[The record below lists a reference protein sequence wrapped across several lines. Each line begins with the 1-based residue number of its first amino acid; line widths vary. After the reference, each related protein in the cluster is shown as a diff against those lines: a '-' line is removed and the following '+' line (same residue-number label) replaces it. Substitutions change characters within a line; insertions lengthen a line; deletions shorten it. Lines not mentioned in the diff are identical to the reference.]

1 MAGTIAFAMQSHPGS
16 YSDAAGGEQMPQTD
30 PGSHAS
36 ERSPP
41 TQEKK
46 SKSTR
51 VRTGCLTCRDRH
63 LKCDEAFPEC
73 LNCKKSNRECRR
85 GLRVNFQEADKN
97 MANWPAPYILPP
109 GPDFQVSF
117 QDESREIASEYKGG
131 AEKYPP
137 PVQRGGIAETYE
149 YQEQYNYQHRPSYPN
164 IGSDHSGPSGF
175 APAMSHSRHQSQIHH
190 PPTAS
195 PVNTQS
201 SASAFMAGTPNVQY
215 VQPQREP
222 DELPAQ
228 GTDYLQDR
236 EVVLFMQ
243 VYVEEVAI
251 WMDSM
256 DSKKHFSR
264 LLPFHALGQ
273 PMLLNSFLACGA
285 RHLALVNP
293 RYSDDKALG
302 YYNRATKHLLD
313 ALQDPYRDTG
323 LCATAAV
330 ILNVY
335 EIMCER
341 ALQRMN
347 HIAGARALIKECGWN
362 ALSTGIGAACFWL
375 NIGMELLSCLHFN
388 WQVAWHPDEWCLDMN
403 MSPEQE
409 PGREESWTY
418 RILYITAKICNF
430 RAAVSHN
437 NHNHQATQRQRLA
450 EWESLKDLAD
460 HWNECIPR
468 TMHPVAYLHPGQTI
482 SGSAFPEIWLIK
494 RTSIVARLFYHT
506 CMCLLAQIHPV
517 TGPSDPKMRAM
528 LEEHSVLICGIA
540 AHVKDRGVA
549 SVALRSLAIA
559 AECLTERRA
568 QEEVL
573 QIIDKIRQET
583 GWRVGFLNKELQEKW
598 GWSDQQNQ
606 AQAQAQAQ
614 VQAQNQNQV
623 MPPTAQQPQ
632 QVQQIQPPQQQQQQQ
647 QPQVS
652 QQQQQ
657 QQQQQRA
664 AALRFNPLA
673 GVGFE
678 NPQHPYQEVYVAPSI
693 NQLIQQ
699 AQAQAQAQ
707 AHAQLHTHS
716 NQTSQQQQQQQQP
729 PQPHNGFYFQ

>member
-1 MAGTIAFAMQSHPGS
+1 MAGAIAFTMQSQPGS
-16 YSDAAGGEQMPQTD
+16 YADAAGDDQMQPTDARSQTSD
-30 PGSHAS
+30 KML
-36 ERSPP
+36 P
-41 TQEKK
+41 THDKK

-63 LKCDEAFPEC
+63 LKCDEAMPEC
-73 LNCKKSNRECRR
+73 LNCKKSNRDCKR
-85 GLRVNFQEADKN
+85 GLRVNFQEQDRN
-97 MANWPAPYILPP
+97 MASWPAPYILPP
-109 GPDFQVSF
+109 GPDYQISF

-131 AEKYPP
+131 AEKYPL
-137 PVQRGGIAETYE
+137 PVQRGIAETYD
-149 YQEQYNYQHRPSYPN
+149 YQDQYHYQHRPSYPN
-164 IGSDHSGPSGF
+164 IGSDNSGPSAF
-175 APAMSHSRHQSQIHH
+175 APTMSQSRHPSQVHH
-190 PPTAS
+190 PPTPNS
-195 PVNTQS
+195 VNTQPS
-201 SASAFMAGTPNVQY
+201 VHAFMAGTPNVQY
-215 VQPQREP
+215 VQPQREQE
-222 DELPAQ
+222 ELPTQ

-302 YYNRATKHLLD
+302 YYDRATKHLLD

-362 ALSTGIGAACFWL
+362 ARATGIGAACFWL

-388 WQVAWHPDEWCLDMN
+388 WQVAWHPDEWGLDMD

-409 PGREESWTY
+409 SGREEAWTH
-418 RILYITAKICNF
+418 RILYIAAKTCNF

-437 NHNHQATQRQRLA
+437 QNNHQITQHQRLA
-450 EWESLKDLAD
+450 EWESLKGLAD

-482 SGSAFPEIWLIK
+482 SGSAFPEVWLIK

-517 TGPSDPKMRAM
+517 NGPPDPKMRAM
-528 LEEHSVLICGIA
+528 LEEHSVLICGIS

-583 GWRVGFLNKELQEKW
+583 GWRVGFLNKELQETW
-598 GWSDQQNQ
+598 GWSEQQNQ
-606 AQAQAQAQ
+606 
-614 VQAQNQNQV
+614 VL
-623 MPPTAQQPQ
+623 PPTPQ
-632 QVQQIQPPQQQQQQQ
+632 AQVQQIQTP
-647 QPQVS
+647 QPQVPT
-652 QQQQQ
+652 
-657 QQQQQRA
+657 RPA
-664 AALRFNPLA
+664 MRFNNPLA

-678 NPQHPYQEVYVAPSI
+678 NPQHPYQEVYVAPSM

-699 AQAQAQAQ
+699 AQAQ
-707 AHAQLHTHS
+707 LNTH
-716 NQTSQQQQQQQQP
+716 TSQAPQQQQQP
-729 PQPHNGFYFQ
+729 PPPHNGFYYQ